1 MTSILVSESSSEATS
16 HVSKN
21 ESYLYDWFQGIDEL
35 VRTVKFAAVD
45 IEAARAALSRLVEG
59 GNAWAAVDLGSTYDP
74 NILTNKS
81 LI

>member
-35 VRTVKFAAVD
+35 VAPV
-45 IEAARAALSRLVEG
+45 IEND
-59 GNAWAAVDLGSTYDP
+59 GNF
-74 NILTNKS
+74 
-81 LI
+81 

>member
-35 VRTVKFAAVD
+35 VTFRRKIDVF
-45 IEAARAALSRLVEG
+45 
-59 GNAWAAVDLGSTYDP
+59 GSTVNGFGRAKTAGLP
-74 NILTNKS
+74 AVFFEGLW
-81 LI
+81 